1 MPDMIPLAVEELFYF
16 LTTIFL
22 ETPFAEPRRSSAF
35 DLCPPFFL
43 VCAED
48 GGYVYSFSLPGSKG
62 FEGINGRHA

>member
-1 MPDMIPLAVEELFYF
+1 L
-16 LTTIFL
+16 
-22 ETPFAEPRRSSAF
+22 AEPRRTSAI

-62 FEGINGRHA
+62 FEGINGLHA